1 MGSPS
6 FNAMRIIIAIAF
18 LLALSECRRHL
29 CDDGTRPIC
38 PDRTSAVYN
47 RPTGKNSRKSNYFPP
62 PVCSGEFP
70 PFCLDGS
77 TPRVRF
83 NTCPAEEK
91 KCPKGQG
98 QGPHDR
104 PFHACADGSQCK
116 CPGGGESCQFHYR
129 RCANKKKCHKRC
141 KSGVPHCPW
150 FTKNRNPHNGIRKHN
165 TGPNRP
171 GNKEGGHH
179 WGANYTGNVPFPHGF
194 GSGHHCERLYKN
206 YGGCRF
212 LYVLGKRSK
221 ISRECCKRYRKF
233 RNARCKCDCC
243 YDDSTC
249 VHHGPAC
256 NVPTGSTPTCTSD
269 TITWTGP
276 VCPWQGDQT
285 P

>member
-62 PVCSGEFP
+62 PVCSGVFP

-116 CPGGGESCQFHYR
+116 CPGGGEGCQFHYK
-129 RCANKKKCHKRC
+129 RCANGQKCHKGC

-150 FTKNRNPHNGIRKHN
+150 FTKSRNSHNGIRQYN
-165 TGPNRP
+165 TGANRP
-171 GNKEGGHH
+171 GNKRGGSCSR
-179 WGANYTGNVPFPHGF
+179 AYCSKLLVDPTGRIRCDRIIPKDLKWQ
-194 GSGHHCERLYKN
+194 CC
-206 YGGCRF
+206 GCTN
-212 LYVLGKRSK
+212 
-221 ISRECCKRYRKF
+221 I
-233 RNARCKCDCC
+233 RNACK
-243 YDDSTC
+243 
-249 VHHGPAC
+249 
-256 NVPTGSTPTCTSD
+256 
-269 TITWTGP
+269 
-276 VCPWQGDQT
+276 VCQ
-285 P
+285 